1 MLIVVGVTGEP
12 RGTIG
17 ESTLAWV
24 IGTEISLS
32 GPSWHHEI
40 FSSHANIQE
49 VTALSELRNEIKLN
63 FLFCSSLFYTLYV
76 LYMVN
81 ILLYCILLYYQMDTS
96 PTVLIHHWGHLPMQG
111 PWQKTS
117 QVLDSGRA
125 KKHCQKLVQNHWEKP
140 SNPSLQW
147 QEKPRI
153 PVWRRPTLGRWSHP
167 HHIPGDMWVTE
178 SRLRASQHERQQ
190 SIVNLSL
197 GTAHGKQSS
206 WFSDFPSWPTNSE
219 TIKAGGTFLRFD
231 PAWQSQWKV
240 PTQRTLDYSHR
251 TCR

>member
-1 MLIVVGVTGEP
+1 MLIAVGVMGEP
-12 RGTIG
+12 RGIIG

-117 QVLDSGRA
+117 QVSDSGSA

-140 SNPSLQW
+140 SNPSLPATGKAQDPSLKKAHTGEMVPPPPHPW
-147 QEKPRI
+147 GHVSHREQVESKSTWESTKHSESQLGNCPRKAKLLI
-153 PVWRRPTLGRWSHP
+153 F
-167 HHIPGDMWVTE
+167 
-178 SRLRASQHERQQ
+178 
-190 SIVNLSL
+190 
-197 GTAHGKQSS
+197 
-206 WFSDFPSWPTNSE
+206 WFSKLTY
-219 TIKAGGTFLRFD
+219 
-231 PAWQSQWKV
+231 Q
-240 PTQRTLDYSHR
+240 
-251 TCR
+251 

>member
-117 QVLDSGRA
+117 QVSDSGNA

-140 SNPSLQW
+140 SNPSLPVTGKAQDSSLR
-147 QEKPRI
+147 KPHIGEMVPPPPHPWGHVSHREQ
-153 PVWRRPTLGRWSHP
+153 VESKSTWESTKHSESQLGNCPWKAKLL
-167 HHIPGDMWVTE
+167 IF
-178 SRLRASQHERQQ
+178 
-190 SIVNLSL
+190 
-197 GTAHGKQSS
+197 
-206 WFSDFPSWPTNSE
+206 WFSKLTY
-219 TIKAGGTFLRFD
+219 
-231 PAWQSQWKV
+231 Q
-240 PTQRTLDYSHR
+240 
-251 TCR
+251 

>member
-1 MLIVVGVTGEP
+1 MLIAVGVMGEP
-12 RGTIG
+12 RGIIG

-24 IGTEISLS
+24 IGTEICLS

-63 FLFCSSLFYTLYV
+63 FLFCSSLFYTLYL

-117 QVLDSGRA
+117 QVSDSGNA

-140 SNPSLQW
+140 SNPSLPATGKAQDPSLKKAHTGEMVPPPPHPW
-147 QEKPRI
+147 GHVSHREQVESKSTWESTKHSESQLGNCPRKAKLLI
-153 PVWRRPTLGRWSHP
+153 F
-167 HHIPGDMWVTE
+167 
-178 SRLRASQHERQQ
+178 
-190 SIVNLSL
+190 
-197 GTAHGKQSS
+197 
-206 WFSDFPSWPTNSE
+206 WFSKLTY
-219 TIKAGGTFLRFD
+219 
-231 PAWQSQWKV
+231 Q
-240 PTQRTLDYSHR
+240 
-251 TCR
+251 